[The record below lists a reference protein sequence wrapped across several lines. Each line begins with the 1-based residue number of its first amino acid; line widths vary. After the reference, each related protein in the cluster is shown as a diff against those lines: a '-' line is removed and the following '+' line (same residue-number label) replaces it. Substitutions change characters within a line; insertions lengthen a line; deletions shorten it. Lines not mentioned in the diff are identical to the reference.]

1 MGYRFMGTQGTY
13 QFIKKQGLPCEKVTK
28 IADDTGLSILEALKD
43 SKLKMVLNT
52 PMNPKS
58 SKSDGEEIRN
68 TAIAYGIPC
77 FTRPENIIAII
88 ESLIG
93 SNGSELIPISLQ
105 ENFSM
110 SSTNN
115 NQTTEGISQ

>member
-1 MGYRFMGTQGTY
+1 MATQGSY
-13 QFIKKQGLPCEKVTK
+13 QFIKNQGLPCEKVTK
-28 IADDTGLSILEALKD
+28 IADDSGLSILEALKD

-93 SNGSELIPISLQ
+93 SKGIELTPMSLQ
-105 ENFSM
+105 EKFSA
-110 SSTNN
+110 SPIGNSQIN
-115 NQTTEGISQ
+115 EGIYQ

>member
-1 MGYRFMGTQGTY
+1 MATQGTY
-13 QFIKKQGLPCEKVTK
+13 QFIKKQGLPCEKVSK
-28 IADDTGLSILEALKD
+28 INDGLGLSILESLKD
-43 SKLKMVLNT
+43 ENLKMVLNT

-77 FTRPENIIAII
+77 FTRPENITAVI

-93 SNGSELIPISLQ
+93 SHGIELTPI
-105 ENFSM
+105 NRR
-110 SSTNN
+110 
-115 NQTTEGISQ
+115 I